1 MSLNG
6 CKDAFGKALRV
17 INSVGLKWALTTRD
31 FHRCSRIGH
40 PFFFV
45 SQSVISLVTHLD
57 PNSTLRIWTALTRR
71 RRRGGG

>member
-45 SQSVISLVTHLD
+45 SQSVISL
-57 PNSTLRIWTALTRR
+57 
-71 RRRGGG
+71 